1 MHRGAKHA
9 DLDFLATSALP
20 VLGVQRRREG
30 CRGVHGGVFLAHHA
44 LHKRFVF
51 RLQDSRFKIQDL
63 KIQALAFTKTYRSHR
78 HQIKPLLCRPLT
90 ESYSDLKL
98 RLGLGLGVWTVAFL
112 SSSYLSQS
120 PFYYGNS
127 SKLEL
132 ILAYI
137 RVGVRVLVRVSV
149 RVRVRDLGY

>member
-63 KIQALAFTKTYRSHR
+63 KIQDSRFKIQDPRFG
-78 HQIKPLLCRPLT
+78 KEFC
-90 ESYSDLKL
+90 
-98 RLGLGLGVWTVAFL
+98 GLPPSRAQRIP
-112 SSSYLSQS
+112 S
-120 PFYYGNS
+120 
-127 SKLEL
+127 E
-132 ILAYI
+132 
-137 RVGVRVLVRVSV
+137 
-149 RVRVRDLGY
+149 